1 MKSYESATTTEILRR
16 AKEIIGL
23 TINELSPIELPKS
36 QALNKGEIGN
46 LIQQYGFGIK
56 PNSLAEPDFR
66 GESIELKIIPLTK
79 GANGYLRVKERT
91 KVGMINYEIL
101 VKEKWES
108 SHAKYKLS
116 KILFIPVE
124 HNYYDARNSKIL
136 DAFLYQVEDVEEYST
151 IKDDWERTKKLVA
164 EGKAH
169 SLSES
174 QNKILSPSRSG
185 SGGDKDWVSQ
195 PYSSEKAL
203 KRAFSLKQSY
213 TNLVIQTRQKGDNII
228 NLSDEKAY
236 KGKNILDTV
245 LIKLSKWQSKTLFEF
260 IHAEN
265 ISLGSGKNRNATLI
279 RQLLGLKSKGKV
291 KEFEEIGLT
300 IKVTPRNLETNKA
313 YEQMSF
319 PHQPFASIIEE
330 DDFEESQLRTYLQSF
345 IFIPLLS
352 SKKSEKD
359 PKKIYFGKPVLWTP
373 NENELNEIREEWE
386 LYRDTLIAGL
396 TFTTK
401 KVNSKKGYI
410 TQTNLPKKSYTTWIH
425 MRPHARNSSDVDK
438 SVNFNGKYCVKMS
451 FWLNQ

>member
-36 QALNKGEIGN
+36 KSLNKGEIGN
-46 LIQQYGFGIK
+46 LIQLYGFGIR

-91 KVGMINYEIL
+91 KVGMINYETL
-101 VKEKWES
+101 AKEKWES
-108 SHAKYKLS
+108 SHAKHKLS
-116 KILFIPVE
+116 KILFIPIE

-151 IKDDWERTKKLVA
+151 IKDDWERTKKLVS

-174 QNKILSPSRSG
+174 QNKILSPSRTG
-185 SGGDKDWVSQ
+185 SGGEKDWVSQ

-203 KRAFSLKQSY
+203 RRAFSLKQSY
-213 TNLVIQTRQKGDNII
+213 TNLVIKTRQNGDNII
-228 NLSDEKAY
+228 KLSDEKAY
-236 KGKNILDTV
+236 RGKNILSTI
-245 LIKLSKWQSKTLFEF
+245 LNKLSKWEGKTLFEF

-265 ISLGSGKNRNATLI
+265 ITLGGGKNRNVTLI
-279 RQLLGLKSKGKV
+279 RHLLGLKSKGTI

-300 IKVTPRNLETNKA
+300 IKVTPRNLETNRA

-330 DDFEESQLRTYLQSF
+330 DDFEESQLRTYLQNF

-359 PKKIYFGKPVLWTP
+359 PKKISFGKPVLWTP
-373 NENELNEIREEWE
+373 NEKELSEIREEWGH
-386 LYRDTLIAGL
+386 YRDTLRAGL

-401 KVNSKKGYI
+401 KLNSKKGFI
-410 TQTNLPKKSYTTWIH
+410 TKTNLPKKSDTTWIH
-425 MRPHARNSSDVDK
+425 MRPHARDSSDVDK
-438 SVNFNGKYCVKMS
+438 SVDFNGKYCVKMS

>member
-23 TINELSPIELPKS
+23 TISELSPIELPKS

-91 KVGMINYEIL
+91 KVGMINYETL
-101 VKEKWES
+101 VHEQWES
-108 SHAKYKLS
+108 SHAKHKLS

-151 IKDDWERTKKLVA
+151 IKDDWERTKRLVA

-174 QNKILSPSRSG
+174 QNKILAPSRSG
-185 SGGDKDWVSQ
+185 SSNAKDWTSQ
-195 PYSSEKAL
+195 PCSSEKAL

-213 TNLVIQTRQKGDNII
+213 TNLVIQTRQKGDDIFSI
-228 NLSDEKAY
+228 SDEKAY
-236 KGKNILDTV
+236 SGKSIIDTILLKLNKWKGK
-245 LIKLSKWQSKTLFEF
+245 TLYDFLKQ
-260 IHAEN
+260 EN
-265 ISLGSGKNRNATLI
+265 LTLGSGKNKNATLI
-279 RQLLGLKSKGKV
+279 RQLLGLKSKGTV

-300 IKVTPRNLETNKA
+300 IKVTPRNIETYKA

-330 DDFEESQLRTYLQSF
+330 DDFEESQLRTYLQNF

-373 NENELNEIREEWE
+373 NEKELNEIRQEWE
-386 LYRDTLIAGL
+386 LYRDTLKAGL

-401 KVNSKKGYI
+401 KINSKKGFI
-410 TQTNLPKKSYTTWIH
+410 TQTNLPKKSATTWIH
-425 MRPHARNSSDVDK
+425 MRPHARDSSDVDK

>member
-91 KVGMINYEIL
+91 KVGLINYETL

-108 SHAKYKLS
+108 SHAKHKLS

-185 SGGDKDWVSQ
+185 SGGAKDWVSQ

-228 NLSDEKAY
+228 KLSLEKAY

-245 LIKLSKWQSKTLFEF
+245 LIKLSKWQGKTLFEF
-260 IHAEN
+260 IHAES
-265 ISLGSGKNRNATLI
+265 ITLGSGKNRNATLI
-279 RQLLGLKSKGKV
+279 RQLLGLKSKGTV

-386 LYRDTLIAGL
+386 LYRDTLKAGL

-401 KVNSKKGYI
+401 KVNSKKGFI
-410 TQTNLPKKSYTTWIH
+410 TQTNLPKKSDTTWIH
-425 MRPHARNSSDVDK
+425 MRPHARDSSDVDK
-438 SVNFNGKYCVKMS
+438 SVDFNGKYCVKMS

>member
-23 TINELSPIELPKS
+23 TINDLSPIDLPKS

-91 KVGMINYEIL
+91 KVGMINYETL
-101 VKEKWES
+101 VHEQWES
-108 SHAKYKLS
+108 SHAKHKLS

-136 DAFLYQVEDVEEYST
+136 DAFLYKVEDVEEYST
-151 IKDDWERTKKLVA
+151 IQDDWERTKRLVA

-174 QNKILSPSRSG
+174 QNKILAPSRSG
-185 SGGDKDWVSQ
+185 SSNAKDWTSQ

-213 TNLVIQTRQKGDNII
+213 TNLVIQTRQKGDDIFSI
-228 NLSDEKAY
+228 SDEKAY
-236 KGKNILDTV
+236 GGKSIIDTILLKLNKWKGK
-245 LIKLSKWQSKTLFEF
+245 TLYDFLKQ
-260 IHAEN
+260 EN
-265 ISLGSGKNRNATLI
+265 LTLGSGKNKNATLI
-279 RQLLGLKSKGKV
+279 RQLLGLKSKGTV

-300 IKVTPRNLETNKA
+300 IKVTPRNIETYKA

-330 DDFEESQLRTYLQSF
+330 DDFEESQLRTYLQNF

-373 NENELNEIREEWE
+373 NEKELNEIRQEWE
-386 LYRDTLIAGL
+386 LYRDTLKAGL

-401 KVNSKKGYI
+401 KVNSKKGFI
-410 TQTNLPKKSYTTWIH
+410 TKTNLPKKSDTTWIH

-438 SVNFNGKYCVKMS
+438 SVDFNGKYCVKMS

>member
-23 TINELSPIELPKS
+23 TINDLSPIDLPKS

-46 LIQQYGFGIK
+46 LIQQFGFGIK

-91 KVGMINYEIL
+91 KVGMINYETL
-101 VKEKWES
+101 VHEKWES
-108 SHAKYKLS
+108 SHAKHKLS
-116 KILFIPVE
+116 KILFIAVE
-124 HNYYDARNSKIL
+124 HNHYDARNSKIL
-136 DAFLYQVEDVEEYST
+136 DAFLYKVEDVEEYST
-151 IKDDWERTKKLVA
+151 IKDDWERTKRLVA

-174 QNKILSPSRSG
+174 QNKILAPSRSG
-185 SGGDKDWVSQ
+185 SSNAKDWTSQ
-195 PYSSEKAL
+195 PFSSEKAL

-213 TNLVIQTRQKGDNII
+213 TNLVIQTRQKGDDIFSISDDKTYCGKSII
-228 NLSDEKAY
+228 
-236 KGKNILDTV
+236 DTV
-245 LIKLSKWQSKTLFEF
+245 LLKLTKWKGKTLYDF
-260 IHAEN
+260 IKQEN
-265 ISLGSGKNRNATLI
+265 ITLGGGKNKNANLI
-279 RQLLGLKSKGKV
+279 RQLLGLKSKGTV

-300 IKVTPRNLETNKA
+300 IKVTPRNIETYKA

-330 DDFEESQLRTYLQSF
+330 DDFEESQLRAYLQNF

-352 SKKSEKD
+352 EKKSEKD

-373 NENELNEIREEWE
+373 NEIELNEIREEWE
-386 LYRDTLIAGL
+386 LYRDTLRAGL

-401 KVNSKKGYI
+401 KTNSKKGFI
-410 TQTNLPKKSYTTWIH
+410 TQTNLPKKSNTTWIH
-425 MRPHARNSSDVDK
+425 MRPHARDSSDVDK
-438 SVNFNGKYCVKMS
+438 SVNFKGKYCVKMS